1 MTSAVRDADRVKE
14 RIELNPLWEPS
25 CAPKDLLG
33 ISEVANSARRLGPLA
48 VDYPKPPKP
57 NPENRGMIPKD
68 LRRQGI
74 SLPIL
79 PENSG
84 DFRSKRKADQGVEL
98 AIFRSRVRRRTTY
111 ANRPNRQGAKP

>member
-1 MTSAVRDADRVKE
+1 M
-14 RIELNPLWEPS
+14 
-25 CAPKDLLG
+25 
-33 ISEVANSARRLGPLA
+33 A

-84 DFRSKRKADQGVEL
+84 DFRSKRIKESNWRSYFDHESDAVPLTLIDLIVRGEGVSESTL
-98 AIFRSRVRRRTTY
+98 VSQLVNIDS
-111 ANRPNRQGAKP
+111 

>member
-1 MTSAVRDADRVKE
+1 M
-14 RIELNPLWEPS
+14 
-25 CAPKDLLG
+25 
-33 ISEVANSARRLGPLA
+33 A

-84 DFRSKRKADQGVEL
+84 DFRSKRKADHGVEL
-98 AIFRSRVRRRTTY
+98 AIFRSRVRRRTTTLIDLIVDLY
-111 ANRPNRQGAKP
+111 AGFAIIHRGSRKPPRQLENARQTLAIAIAIASNRDRDC

>member
-1 MTSAVRDADRVKE
+1 M
-14 RIELNPLWEPS
+14 
-25 CAPKDLLG
+25 
-33 ISEVANSARRLGPLA
+33 
-48 VDYPKPPKP
+48 DYPKPPKP

-111 ANRPNRQGAKP
+111 ANRPNRRAPAQFPGSAREVQNDGRGTPSLPMDLHTV